1 MKRIAHALKGSC
13 GNSGARR
20 MSRLCLDLEQAGGSN
35 DLSAAAG
42 LLESPK
48 REFDLVRPGLSALG
62 D

>member
-1 MKRIAHALKGSC
+1 
-13 GNSGARR
+13 

-42 LLESPK
+42 LLRSLK